1 MTDEEH
7 MTAQLLRLAGGMP
20 DPPADRAARVRDMV
34 YREWCAIRRRR
45 RMRRAAAGTVL
56 LAAAACVAIV
66 VWMNRPRLVTPPSI
80 ETILAVAERI
90 QGEPLVRQAAGA
102 RADRRLT
109 TSSPVRPDDTVTTD
123 GTSRVAL
130 RTVDGTT
137 VRIDR
142 ESRVRFLAPAVIEV
156 LAGAAYVATADAS
169 HGFEIRTAM
178 GSVHDIGTQFEVRV
192 SETSLR
198 LRVRAGAVEIR
209 RGTRLTPAAAG
220 TETTVTARGTT
231 VRQIPAFG
239 AEWAWTTDLAPPFAI
254 DGRPLRAFL
263 EHVAA
268 EEGWTLRYAD
278 PAVADAAGRTILHG
292 SVEGLRAEDALR
304 VALATSGLEYRR
316 QNGELLVLRPSAG
329 R

>member
-1 MTDEEH
+1 
-7 MTAQLLRLAGGMP
+7 
-20 DPPADRAARVRDMV
+20 
-34 YREWCAIRRRR
+34 
-45 RMRRAAAGTVL
+45 
-56 LAAAACVAIV
+56 
-66 VWMNRPRLVTPPSI
+66 
-80 ETILAVAERI
+80 
-90 QGEPLVRQAAGA
+90 
-102 RADRRLT
+102 
-109 TSSPVRPDDTVTTD
+109 VTTD

-156 LAGAAYVATADAS
+156 LAGAAYVATADGS

-178 GSVHDIGTQFEVRV
+178 GTVRDIGTQFEVRV

-220 TETTVTARGTT
+220 TETTVTARATT
-231 VRQIPAFG
+231 VRQIPTFG

-316 QNGELLVLRPSAG
+316 QNGELLVFRPSAG